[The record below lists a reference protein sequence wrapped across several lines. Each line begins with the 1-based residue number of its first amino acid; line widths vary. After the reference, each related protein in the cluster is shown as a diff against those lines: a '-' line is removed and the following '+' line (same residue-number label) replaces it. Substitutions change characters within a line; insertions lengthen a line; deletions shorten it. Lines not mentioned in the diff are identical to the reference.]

1 MSIIEDM
8 KNNINKLK
16 KIVGN
21 GVGNDDITSAIRK
34 LNNKVN
40 CIDINVKGLNNSVEK
55 IRERESQIDVPL
67 FHNGNYILGLKN
79 KQYIYGLVANG
90 KVVLPSPINNLKIEL
105 YVNNYSRLNTIE
117 FIKERGINKKFNIE
131 QGTYKFDITYLANE
145 WIITYVK
152 SDLNKD
158 YLKNMLLYYSVYNVC
173 DDNNGEIKDYSGNG
187 NDIINNDTVK
197 IFYTQRNSLYNN
209 YICSYLAYYVK
220 GVDKTKNNYSELNN
234 DVTLNNFSLFLVC
247 HPKECTGSNTTNQQF
262 GFGDVNNNISIRT
275 TNATTNNLII
285 EVTTKTSAE
294 ATAKVLTYTLTLD
307 ASKPITLGFSFDKG
321 IAKIY
326 KDGILVTSK
335 EDMDNVSFGKKI
347 GLGDGFNTNFT
358 TGNVFRLSKMVI
370 VNNTLTQEEFQDM
383 QLDLK

>member
-8 KNNINKLK
+8 KNNINRLK
-16 KIVGN
+16 KIVGS
-21 GVGNDDITSAIRK
+21 GVNEDITSAIRR

-40 CIDINVKGLNNSVEK
+40 CIDINVKGLNNSIEK

-90 KVVLPSPINNLKIEL
+90 KVVLPSPVNNLKIEL
-105 YVNNYSRLNTIE
+105 YVNNYSSSNTIE

-158 YLKNMLLYYSVYNVC
+158 YLKDMLLYYTVYNIT
-173 DDNNGEIKDYSGNG
+173 DDKSGEIKDCSGNG

-197 IFYTQRNSLYNN
+197 ILYTQCDTLYNN
-209 YICSYLAYYVK
+209 YICSYLAYYVR
-220 GVDKTKNNYSELNN
+220 GVDKAKSNYLELNN

-247 HPKECTGSNTTNQQF
+247 HPKECTGSNTVNQQF

-285 EVTTKTSAE
+285 EVTTKASAE
-294 ATAKVLTYTLTLD
+294 ATAKVLTYALTLD

-383 QLDLK
+383 QSDLK